1 MVYLSASIMRDFIWT
16 LIIIWTIY
24 QLSALFR
31 NRKKTGPAR
40 TAPPPSDSYN
50 AAEEQAKTR
59 LRKASDREGE
69 YVDFEEL
76 K

>member
-1 MVYLSASIMRDFIWT
+1 MRDFIWT
-16 LIIIWTIY
+16 LIIIWTVY
-24 QLSALFR
+24 QLSAIFR
-31 NRKKTGPAR
+31 NRKKTDPVQS
-40 TAPPPSDSYN
+40 APPPSSPNY
-50 AAEEQAKTR
+50 AGEQAAKTR

>member
-1 MVYLSASIMRDFIWT
+1 MRDFIWT

-31 NRKKTGPAR
+31 NRKKTGFVR
-40 TAPPPSDSYN
+40 NLSSSSNGHN
-50 AAEEQAKTR
+50 ASEEQAKTR
-59 LRKASDREGE
+59 LRKARDSEGD
-69 YVDFEEL
+69 YVDFEEV